1 MRADR
6 SRRSDIVDLDILGA
20 DTTGLLLALRVPVL
34 IELEVAVAVALGAV
48 RVGLVDLGVLGQ
60 LAVGLERAGL
70 VGGVLEDDVALVVL
84 VVAEGEE
91 DDVAL
96 VDPDLLAEL
105 CGYWLVAGPCLF
117 PSRR

>member
-1 MRADR
+1 MQADR

-70 VGGVLEDDVALVVL
+70 VSGVLEDDVALVVL

-105 CGYWLVAGPCLF
+105 CGYWLVIGPCLS